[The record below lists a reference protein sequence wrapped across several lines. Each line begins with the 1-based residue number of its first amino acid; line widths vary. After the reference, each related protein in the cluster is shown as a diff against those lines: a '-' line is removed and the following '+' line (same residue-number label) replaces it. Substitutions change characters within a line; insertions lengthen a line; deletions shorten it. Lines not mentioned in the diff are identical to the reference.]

1 MKGELRQWPAGS
13 FSPAILLHSSP
24 SIDALGCIPRSR
36 RSSVGERRLLENLF
50 LAITLVNPIPKQSN
64 LYRYWAI
71 PSCPNAMAQAS
82 FETQWIWIWTGNR
95 LAWLWGSNRIV
106 ELMTIAS
113 YGAFVTP
120 RQTGFKRG
128 VITAAV
134 NTSQRVR
141 FFLSFFEFLFLALT
155 FTYEWVI
162 WTLMDPILSAGF
174 FACCT
179 KHAFTTQFG
188 DDRWM
193 ERSLSFVHCICI
205 ATTIH
210 VHLYLMISPPVTIPQ
225 KVNTHK
231 NKNKNVRPQK
241 VFRNTTMFL
250 LKSSHWKRFNFIKIA
265 IYK

>member
-1 MKGELRQWPAGS
+1 MKGELRRWPAGS

-71 PSCPNAMAQAS
+71 PSYPNAMAQAS
-82 FETQWIWIWTGNR
+82 FETQWSWIWTGNR

-141 FFLSFFEFLFLALT
+141 FFFIFFRVLVPRFNIHLRMSNLDIDGSYIKCWFLCLLYKTRFHNTIWWWQVNGKEL
-155 FTYEWVI
+155 VI
-162 WTLMDPILSAGF
+162 
-174 FACCT
+174 CT
-179 KHAFTTQFG
+179 
-188 DDRWM
+188 
-193 ERSLSFVHCICI
+193 
-205 ATTIH
+205 
-210 VHLYLMISPPVTIPQ
+210 LYLYCYNYPRTFVSHDFATSNYSTKSEYTQ
-225 KVNTHK
+225 K
-231 NKNKNVRPQK
+231 
-241 VFRNTTMFL
+241 
-250 LKSSHWKRFNFIKIA
+250 
-265 IYK
+265 